1 MHPYAGDDTVRLT
14 LEGPVTDTAARAR
27 YEALLQSYA
36 PAIRRTVRLYEAD
49 RSAREDLFQDVCLAL
64 WQALPR
70 FRGDSSERTFVFRV
84 AHNRGA
90 SHAWRRRR
98 RQTTPLEETPEPPDR
113 APSPEDAAMAGERRD
128 DLIRAVLT
136 LPLGLQQAAT
146 LLLEG
151 LTPREIAD
159 VLGITE
165 NNVGVRLARARQALR
180 TRLKEVTR

>member
-1 MHPYAGDDTVRLT
+1 MHPYGGDAGRLT
-14 LEGPVTDTAARAR
+14 LEEPVADSAARAR

-36 PAIRRTVRLYEAD
+36 PAIRRTVRLYELDPA
-49 RSAREDLFQDVCLAL
+49 AREDLFQEVCLAL

-98 RQTTPLEETPEPPDR
+98 RHMTPLDESPEPADR
-113 APSPEDAAMAGERRD
+113 APSPEDAAIAGEQRD
-128 DLIRAVLT
+128 DLARAVMT
-136 LPLGLQQAAT
+136 LPLGLRQAAT

-180 TRLKEVTR
+180 SKLTEVTR